1 MGALEF
7 ESRANAIRGGDPGG
21 ARRPSRGG
29 IRDKPIHNVSE
40 VPFSRGSLASYMAVS
55 CGSVPTRQ
63 ATTRSLLRFAL
74 RCSRCTWLGSFKT
87 AIVTAQPDEP
97 CPPQVTFKLRRPF
110 LFGLASHRS

>member
-40 VPFSRGSLASYMAVS
+40 VPFSRGSFLGAIYMAVS
-55 CGSVPTRQ
+55 CGSVPTRISVGCSACAFTRQ
-63 ATTRSLLRFAL
+63 RRTTLSNAATLPKPSSSLR
-74 RCSRCTWLGSFKT
+74 
-87 AIVTAQPDEP
+87 
-97 CPPQVTFKLRRPF
+97 
-110 LFGLASHRS
+110 